1 MENCKDIVDMV
12 MSKHVSK
19 AGRMDSGLD
28 EAMLRDDKAAD
39 VLRRSR
45 GMLEMVTLD
54 LGCVFL
60 GYPMALMM
68 TALHACAAWVLFR
81 FFATMPTSK
90 RGPRWSTSA
99 SLPLAGTLRSCRA
112 CVHRYA

>member
-45 GMLEMVTLD
+45 GMLEMVTQD

-60 GYPMALMM
+60 GYPTALMM
-68 TALHACAAWVLFR
+68 TALRCMHALLGCFSDI
-81 FFATMPTSK
+81 P
-90 RGPRWSTSA
+90 
-99 SLPLAGTLRSCRA
+99 PLCRRANAGHAGVRA
-112 CVHRYA
+112 LHCLWQGL